1 MKQGRMVT
9 VMAQGIK
16 IGPARA
22 LRGTVAIPGDKSLS
36 HRSIML
42 AGLADTPVKVR
53 NFLASADC
61 LSTVACMRKLGVSV
75 HVRPDGEVTVQGKG
89 LFGLSEPDNVL
100 DAGNSG
106 TTIRLLSGLLAGQPF
121 FSVLTGD
128 DSLRRRPM
136 ARIVTPL
143 TQMGAKLVGR
153 ENSRYAPVA
162 IEPTASLQGIRYAMP
177 VASAQVKSAIMFAA
191 LYAAS
196 PTTITEPYLSRDHTE
211 RMFSQF
217 GAPVF
222 RNDLSVTVNPVS
234 SLRAPAVVDVPGD
247 FSSAAFLLVAA
258 TIIPQSEVLLTNVG
272 INPTRTGLLDVLR
285 EMGADIEVVA
295 ERRSGEEPVADL
307 RARSASL
314 KGISVSSEIIPRL
327 IDEIPILAV
336 AALFARGRTR
346 IEGAEE
352 LRVKETDR
360 LRAMSCELVR
370 MGGDVTERRDGLTIE
385 GTGKLHAADCLA
397 YADHRVAMA
406 LTVAGMASEG
416 VCLDDA
422 GCVAISFPGFFE
434 VMEGCRA

>member
-1 MKQGRMVT
+1 MAGGRF
-9 VMAQGIK
+9 

-22 LRGTVAIPGDKSLS
+22 LRGTVAVPGDKSLS
-36 HRSIML
+36 HRSVML
-42 AGLADTPVKVR
+42 AGLADTPVTVK

-61 LSTVACMRKLGVSV
+61 LSTVACLRALGIAVEKRANGEIT
-75 HVRPDGEVTVQGKG
+75 VRGKG
-89 LFGLSEPDNVL
+89 LYGLSEPDNVL

-162 IEPTASLQGIRYAMP
+162 IEPAASLRGIRYDMP
-177 VASAQVKSAIMFAA
+177 VASAQVKSAIMFAS
-191 LYAAS
+191 LYASS
-196 PTTITEPYLSRDHTE
+196 PTTVTEPYLSRDHTE
-211 RMFSQF
+211 RMFVQF
-217 GAPVF
+217 GVPVF
-222 RNDLSVTVNPVS
+222 QEELSVTVNPVS
-234 SLRAPAVVDVPGD
+234 SLQAPAVIDVPGD

-258 TIIPQSEVLLTNVG
+258 TIIPDSEVVLTNVG

-285 EMGADIEVVA
+285 DMGADIKVLA
-295 ERRSGEEPVADL
+295 QRRSGEEPVADL
-307 RARSASL
+307 RVRSAAL
-314 KGISVSSEIIPRL
+314 RGVSVSSDMIPRL
-327 IDEIPILAV
+327 IDEIPVLAV

-360 LRAMSCELVR
+360 LRAMACELVR
-370 MGGDVTERRDGLTIE
+370 MGGDVTERRDGLIIE
-385 GTGKLHAADCLA
+385 GAGKLHSAECLT

-406 LTVAGMASEG
+406 LTVAGVASEG

>member
-1 MKQGRMVT
+1 
-9 VMAQGIK
+9 MARGIK
-16 IGPARA
+16 ISPARA

-42 AGLADTPVKVR
+42 AGLADTPVTVK

-61 LSTVACMRKLGVSV
+61 LSTVACMRALGVSV
-75 HVRPDGEVTVQGKG
+75 HVRPDGDVIVQGKG
-89 LFGLSEPDNVL
+89 LYGLSEPDNVL

-128 DSLRRRPM
+128 HSLRRRPM

-143 TQMGAKLVGR
+143 TQMGARLVGR

-162 IEPTASLQGIRYAMP
+162 IEPAASLQGIRYTMP

-211 RMFSQF
+211 RMFGQF
-217 GAPVF
+217 GAPVL
-222 RNDLSVTVNPVS
+222 RDNLSVTVNPAS
-234 SLRAPAVVDVPGD
+234 SLRAPAVVNVPGD

-258 TIIPQSEVLLTNVG
+258 TIIPDSEVLLTNVG
-272 INPTRTGLLDVLR
+272 INPTRTGLLEVLR
-285 EMGADIEVVA
+285 EMGADIEVLA

-307 RARSASL
+307 RVRSASL

-370 MGGDVTERRDGLTIE
+370 MGGDVTERRDGLIIE
-385 GTGKLHAADCLA
+385 VKAKDIKATDKFLKHK
-397 YADHRVAMA
+397 
-406 LTVAGMASEG
+406 S
-416 VCLDDA
+416 
-422 GCVAISFPGFFE
+422 
-434 VMEGCRA
+434 